1 MECPVCA
8 GLANNFTLSDFD
20 GKSFKCDECGE
31 YEISGTADQRFL
43 ELDLNGRKEALC
55 KAKHF
60 ASSGHRP
67 CIDFRCL

>member
-8 GLANNFTLSDFD
+8 GLAKNITLPGFD

-31 YEISGTADQRFL
+31 YDISGTADQRFL
-43 ELDLNGRKEALC
+43 ELDFNGRKEALC
-55 KAKHF
+55 KAKQF

-67 CIDFRCL
+67 CINSLCF